1 MRFYCIKRF
10 YEDGRSPRII
20 RKGLT
25 LEEARKHCSDPE
37 TSSMTASAPRGC
49 AGNEAKINRWHERKK
64 HWFDGF
70 EEA

>member
-1 MRFYCIKRF
+1 MRFYRIKRF
-10 YEDGRSPRII
+10 YEDGRRPRII

-25 LEEARKHCSDPE
+25 LEEAKKHCNDPE
-37 TSSMTASAPRGC
+37 TSSETASAPRGC
-49 AGNEAKINRWHERKK
+49 AGNEAKIKQWHERKK